1 MSHWIKVTTKMKST
15 QIASKALTALG
26 HKHEVAEAGK
36 KLTVSAAGTTSEVDI
51 KLCKDLGMK
60 QQADGTLA
68 FVGDFYY
75 NEYNEKKLTSSLS
88 TRYYVED
95 AVEKLE
101 EQGFFVDAD
110 ESFTVNERGHI
121 EFTAVNP
128 HI

>member
-1 MSHWIKVTTKMKST
+1 MSHWIKVTTKMKNVA
-15 QIASKALTALG
+15 IASKALTALG
-26 HKHEVAEAGK
+26 HKHEVAEAGT
-36 KLTVSAAGTTSEVDI
+36 KLTVSAAGTTSDVDI

-75 NEYNEKKLTSSLS
+75 NEYNEKKLTASLS
-88 TRYYVED
+88 TRYYIED

-110 ESFTVNERGHI
+110 EAFAVNENGQI
-121 EFTAVNP
+121 EFTANNP
-128 HI
+128 HM

>member
-1 MSHWIKVTTKMKST
+1 MSHWIKVTTRMKSIE
-15 QIASKALTALG
+15 IASKALTALG

-75 NEYNEKKLTSSLS
+75 NEYNERKLKESLS
-88 TRYYVED
+88 TRYYIED

-110 ESFTVNERGHI
+110 ESFAVNERGQI
-121 EFTAVNP
+121 EFTGNNP
-128 HI
+128 HM

>member
-1 MSHWIKVTTKMKST
+1 MKNVET
-15 QIASKALTALG
+15 ASRALTALG
-26 HKHEVAEAGK
+26 HKHEVAKAGE
-36 KLTVSAAGTTSEVDI
+36 KLSVSAAGTTSDVDI

-75 NEYNEKKLTSSLS
+75 NEYNEKKLTESLS

-110 ESFTVNERGHI
+110 EAFTVNERGQI

-128 HI
+128 HM

>member
-1 MSHWIKVTTKMKST
+1 MSHWIKVTTKMKSKE
-15 QIASKALTALG
+15 IASKALTALG
-26 HKHEVAEAGK
+26 HKHEVAEVGK

-51 KLCKDLGMK
+51 RLCKDLGMK

-75 NEYNEKKLTSSLS
+75 NEYNEKKLTASLS
-88 TRYYVED
+88 TRYYIED

-110 ESFTVNERGHI
+110 ESFTVNDRGQI

-128 HI
+128 HM